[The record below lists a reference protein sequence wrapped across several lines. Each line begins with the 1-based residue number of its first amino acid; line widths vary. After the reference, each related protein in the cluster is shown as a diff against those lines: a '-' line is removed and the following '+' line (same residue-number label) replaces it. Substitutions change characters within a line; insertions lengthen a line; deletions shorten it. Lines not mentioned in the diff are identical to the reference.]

1 MADKPADQQSGEA
14 ARRNVQT
21 LAAQLRE
28 QARQLGDADAIAAAD
43 QLHEHAHAATPNPER
58 MRSLLADLETKI
70 ALSPIANAILQ
81 ALSGIGL

>member
-1 MADKPADQQSGEA
+1 MADKPADQQSGDA
-14 ARRNVQT
+14 ARRNLKT

-43 QLHEHAHAATPNPER
+43 QLHEHAHADTPNPER

-70 ALSPIANAILQ
+70 ALSPVANAILQ